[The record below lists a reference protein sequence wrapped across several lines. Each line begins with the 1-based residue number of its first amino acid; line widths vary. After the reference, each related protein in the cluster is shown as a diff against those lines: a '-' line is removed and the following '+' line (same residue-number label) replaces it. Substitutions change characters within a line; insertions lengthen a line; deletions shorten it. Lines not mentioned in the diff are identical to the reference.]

1 MKGKIPDAGE
11 LPARQSRAIAGLAA
25 VALLALCTT
34 AHAQEI
40 EIHGPLRGTDEVRR
54 EPRDMGVGEAEI
66 DARSLRATVPGPST
80 FSSLGEV
87 GLAARF
93 VHGDRVGLA
102 GGADLAL
109 GASDRGVAG
118 DAVLYPLGLGLAL
131 GATGFGA
138 IMAGVGAGGWG
149 AAPAGLEVPLDA
161 RIAFDVGTHVRLSFD
176 ARLTWV
182 PLVRSREGGAPRLPF
197 CDEAQFGITTR
208 VGHLWEHRSFRDAG
222 GYFFRLEHAE
232 MLGTSFLGLAIGYQ
246 MAGSG

>member
-1 MKGKIPDAGE
+1 MKPTI
-11 LPARQSRAIAGLAA
+11 GLAIFAPLA
-25 VALLALCTT
+25 VCATV
-34 AHAQEI
+34 HAQEI
-40 EIHGPLRGTDEVRR
+40 ALQGPLRATDEPRQTPR
-54 EPRDMGVGEAEI
+54 EMGVGEAEI
-66 DARSLRATVPGPST
+66 DVRSLRATVPGPST

-87 GLAARF
+87 GLGARF
-93 VHGDRVGLA
+93 VYGDRIGLA
-102 GGADLAL
+102 GGAELTI

-118 DAVLYPLGLGLAL
+118 DAVLYPVGLGLAL

-149 AAPAGLEVPLDA
+149 ADPAGLELPVDA

-182 PLVRSREGGAPRLPF
+182 PLVASREGGAPHLPF
-197 CDEAQFGITTR
+197 CDEAQLGITTR
-208 VGHLWEHRSFRDAG
+208 LGHLWEHRRSRDAG

-232 MLGTSFLGLAIGYQ
+232 MLGTSFVGLAIGYQ